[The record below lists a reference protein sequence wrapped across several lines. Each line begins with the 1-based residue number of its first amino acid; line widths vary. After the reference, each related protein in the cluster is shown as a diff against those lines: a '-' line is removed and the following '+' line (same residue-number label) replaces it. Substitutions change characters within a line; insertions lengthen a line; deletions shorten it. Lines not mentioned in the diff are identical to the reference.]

1 MTGIQ
6 FNPVSFC
13 FTRSSWAES
22 TVVISTS
29 LQSRFYSPAP
39 RLAVKEEAD
48 EEFYSG
54 PEADPLDHTA
64 DTEYASQPAPPTPT
78 GPTVDLIPFE
88 TLRGRINYDTLKALT
103 FKPFQLTAMS
113 EVQKRVLKLMPYL
126 AGGKLRGVARE
137 EAGES
142 EKENDVEE
150 ESEGV
155 QRGREDLLV
164 KARTGTGKTIVRP
177 PSLLLLS
184 LTCLGL
190 PCPCD

>member
-1 MTGIQ
+1 ML
-6 FNPVSFC
+6 F
-13 FTRSSWAES
+13 RSL
-22 TVVISTS
+22 

-39 RLAVKEEAD
+39 RLAEKDDAD
-48 EEFYSG
+48 DEFYSG

-64 DTEYASQPAPPTPT
+64 DTEYASQPALTST
-78 GPTVDLIPFE
+78 GPKVDLIPFE

-126 AGGKLRGVARE
+126 SGGKLRGIARE
-137 EAGES
+137 TGDEAAET
-142 EKENDVEE
+142 EVEE
-150 ESEGV
+150 DSEGL

-177 PSLLLLS
+177 SFLLPSF
-184 LTCLGL
+184 C
-190 PCPCD
+190 